1 MNFHFG
7 EVSLFI
13 LKVPLDVEQAFGA
26 ERLYAEHFVKS
37 SFGWFMKDRCRPDNL
52 NKAPPKGRG
61 CLA

>member
-1 MNFHFG
+1 MNLHFG

-37 SFGWFMKDRCRPDNL
+37 SFGWFIRKRIPAGHRDKNRPQ
-52 NKAPPKGRG
+52 PE
-61 CLA
+61 